1 MTLLGD
7 VSWVKTHLL
16 LVGVVAAL
24 VFGSVY
30 GVESLIAN
38 HDAKNAIVLQTLAD
52 SQAKANAQFQIS
64 VKSQIDAIAAQNAEL
79 AAENQTLI
87 KALATR
93 QVIEAKI
100 PVQNSSLSAQD
111 AASALKG
118 QAVNDQVVLP
128 LPVARDLVTSVQLVP
143 LLQADKADLEKSNGL
158 LETEVTNG
166 VKALD
171 LERKA
176 HTNDNDTNAGTIKAR
191 DGEISQLKSDC
202 RKSKMK
208 WFFIGYVAG
217 FVSAKFAGI

>member
-1 MTLLGD
+1 MTLIGD

-87 KALATR
+87 KALASR

-158 LETEVTNG
+158 LETEVANG

-171 LERKA
+171 LERTA
-176 HTNDNDTNAGTIKAR
+176 HTNDNSTNAGTIKAR
-191 DGEISQLKSDC
+191 DAEIVAIKADA
-202 RKSKMK
+202 RKGKMK

-217 FVSAKFAGI
+217 FVSAKFVGI

>member
-1 MTLLGD
+1 MTLTGD

-87 KALATR
+87 KALAIR

-158 LETEVTNG
+158 LETEVANG

-171 LERKA
+171 LERTA
-176 HTNDNDTNAGTIKAR
+176 HTNDNSTNTSTIKAR
-191 DGEISQLKSDC
+191 DAEIVVLKAEC
-202 RKSKMK
+202 RKSKLK
-208 WFFIGYVAG
+208 WFGVGYVAG
-217 FVSAKFAGI
+217 YISALLMRA